1 MMNKWHEKYRALQAA
16 LASGW
21 NTWNPTSVMSHVL
34 LPEGLNLQ
42 ICVKNTF
49 ITQNQYLKDA
59 YISCKVDNP
68 EKITP
73 GLHAYD
79 GSYTELLVEF
89 EGSKFTVE
97 SATDGDDLLL
107 KITTIELPWKT
118 PHLVLECG
126 MLWNKQGQCQ
136 TENDRIF
143 VILPSGKSF
152 IVQSTAPVI
161 VDYLPTAS
169 AYLSVEL
176 GGNIGFYTGKNRSID
191 EISAVITKNRVKLQN
206 RIESFGANADSYNA
220 MQSVVA
226 WNVIYEPFKDRAI
239 FPVSRNWCN
248 FFGGPFVLFDWDT
261 YFGAFMASLDSKEL
275 AYANAVEITKHIT
288 PNGFIPNYVGAYGL
302 GSVDRSQPPVGSLVF
317 RELYKKFNETWIL
330 EYVFD
335 DLLRWNR
342 WWNTNRNTNGLLC
355 WGSDDLPKPNNGDC
369 NNWQAAAYETGLDNS
384 PMYDGIPFNTKTH
397 KMELADVGLMGMYV
411 MDCEALSEIATIIG
425 RTEQANELKSRE
437 ELFRHNLH
445 ELWSEEE
452 GIYLNKRTDTGRF
465 SRRLSPTLFYAMLA
479 KTPTQAQAERMIN
492 EHFMNPEE
500 FMGDYILPS
509 IAKNDESYKEQG
521 YWRGRIWGPMNF
533 LVYLGLKNYNLP
545 QATKILVDKSNQLL
559 LKTWHKNRMVHE
571 NYNGITGCGVELG
584 EPAIISDS
592 YYHWG
597 ALLGFMSL
605 IEDGH
610 VHPTHK
616 SII

>member
-1 MMNKWHEKYRALQAA
+1 MLDKLHEQYREMQAR

-21 NTWNPTSVMSHVL
+21 NTWNPTSVLSHVL

-42 ICVKNTF
+42 ICIKNTF
-49 ITQNQYLKDA
+49 ISPNQYLKDA
-59 YISCKVDNP
+59 YISSKDPRP

-73 GLHAYD
+73 GFHAYD

-89 EGSKFTVE
+89 EGSKFKVE
-97 SATDGDDLLL
+97 SATDGEDLFL
-107 KITTIELPWKT
+107 KISTLELPWKT

-126 MLWNKQGQCQ
+126 MLWNRKGDFTVENGKVTAQLPNNKNITIQ
-136 TENDRIF
+136 T
-143 VILPSGKSF
+143 
-152 IVQSTAPVI
+152 TAKI
-161 VDYLPTAS
+161 NEDYLPTAS
-169 AYLSVEL
+169 SYISVEL
-176 GGNIGFYTGKNRSID
+176 GGVVGFYTGKNRSID
-191 EISAVITKNRVKLQN
+191 EIAAKITSNRAKIQA
-206 RIESFGANADSYNA
+206 RMDEFGVNSDSYNA
-220 MQSVVA
+220 LQSVIA
-226 WNVIYEPFKDRAI
+226 WNVIYEPFGNRVI
-239 FPVSRNWCN
+239 FPVSRLWCD

-261 YFGAFMASLDSKEL
+261 YFGAYMASIDSKEL

-302 GSVDRSQPPVGSLVF
+302 GSTDRSQPPVGSRIF
-317 RELYKKFNETWIL
+317 KELYAKFKETWVL

-384 PMYDGIPFNTKTH
+384 PMYDGIPFNTTTH

-411 MDCEALSEIATIIG
+411 MDCEALEEIATIIG
-425 RTEQANELKSRE
+425 RTAEAKELKVRE
-437 ELFRHNLH
+437 KYFRTNLQ

-452 GIYLNKRTDTGRF
+452 GIYLNKRTDTGKF
-465 SRRLSPTLFYAMLA
+465 SRRLAPTLFYAMLA
-479 KTPTQAQAERMIN
+479 KAPTQEQAERMIK

-509 IAKNDESYKEQG
+509 IARNDDSFQEQG

-533 LVYLGLKNYNLP
+533 LVYLGLKNYDLP
-545 QATKILVDKSNQLL
+545 EATEILVKKSNDLL
-559 LKTWHKNRMVHE
+559 MQTWLKDRKVHE
-571 NYNGITGCGVELG
+571 NYNGITGNGRNEDERINL
-584 EPAIISDS
+584 SDS

-597 ALLGFMSL
+597 ALLSFMSIL
-605 IEDGH
+605 EKGK
-610 VHPTHK
+610 V
-616 SII
+616 